1 MDPKVTAQQTLDGI
15 SEEIVGLSHQIHAQ
29 PELAFQEHRACEWVT
44 EQLTRS
50 GFSVETGVAGL
61 PTALVATAGSGDLVL
76 GVCAEYD
83 ALPDVG
89 HACGHN
95 IIAASAVAA
104 GRALAPLVDEL
115 GITVKVFGTPAEER
129 GGGKILMMREGVF
142 DGVHAT
148 MMIHPAPI
156 EQAMPTTL
164 AVSHLEISYA
174 GRTAHASSAPEKGLN
189 AGDALT
195 VAQVGIGLLRQHL
208 DESSQVHGIITHG
221 GEAPNIVPGS
231 TKARYLVRS
240 SSLAELEKL
249 QPRVEDC
256 FKAGALASGTEVTVE
271 PEYDTYSEFEHDT
284 AMAALYQANAESL
297 GREFPQLDEPLRIG
311 STDMA
316 NVSLTRPT
324 IHPMVGIDCGDA
336 VNHQPEFT
344 AWCATPSADKATV
357 DGGLAMAW
365 TGIDI
370 ALDPQQRA
378 RLLG

>member
-1 MDPKVTAQQTLDGI
+1 MDPKTAARRTLDGI
-15 SEEIVGLSHQIHAQ
+15 SEDVVGLSHQIHAN
-29 PELAFQEHRACEWVT
+29 PELAFQEHQACQWVT
-44 EQLTRS
+44 EQLTRG

-76 GVCAEYD
+76 GVYAEYD

-95 IIAASAVAA
+95 IIAAAAVAA
-104 GRALAPLVDEL
+104 GRVLAPLADEL

-129 GGGKILMMREGVF
+129 GGGKILMMRQGVF
-142 DGVHAT
+142 DGVHAA

-156 EQAMPTTL
+156 EQATPSTL
-164 AVSHLEISYA
+164 AVSHLEISYT

-208 DESSQVHGIITHG
+208 DDDAQVHGIITHG
-221 GEAPNIVPGS
+221 GEAPNIIPGS
-231 TKARYLVRS
+231 TKARYLVRAR
-240 SSLAELEKL
+240 SLAELEKL
-249 QPRVEDC
+249 RPRVEDC
-256 FKAGALASGTEVTVE
+256 FKAGALASGTEVIVE
-271 PEYDTYSEFEHDT
+271 PEYDQYSEFDHDT
-284 AMAALYQANAESL
+284 AIAALYQANAETL
-297 GREFPQLDEPLRIG
+297 GREFPELDEPVGIG

-344 AWCATPSADKATV
+344 EWCATPSADKATL

-370 ALDPQQRA
+370 ALDPEQRA

>member
-1 MDPKVTAQQTLDGI
+1 MDPKAAAQHTLDGI
-15 SEEIVGLSHQIHAQ
+15 SEEVVGLSHQIHAD
-29 PELAFQEHRACEWVT
+29 PELAFEEHRARERVA

-61 PTALVATAGSGDLVL
+61 PTALVGTAGSGELVL

-104 GRALAPLVDEL
+104 GRVLAPLADEL

-142 DGVHAT
+142 DGVHAA

-156 EQAMPTTL
+156 EQVMPTTL
-164 AVSHLEISYA
+164 AVSHLEISYT

-208 DESSQVHGIITHG
+208 DENSQVHGIITHG
-221 GEAPNIVPGS
+221 GEAPNIIPGS
-231 TKARYLVRS
+231 AKARYPVRAG
-240 SSLAELEKL
+240 SLAELEKL

-256 FKAGALASGTEVTVE
+256 FEAGALASGTEVTVE
-271 PEYDTYSEFEHDT
+271 PEYDAYSEFEHDT
-284 AMAALYQANAESL
+284 AMAALYRANAESL
-297 GREFPQLDEPLRIG
+297 GRQFPELDEPLRIG

-344 AWCATPSADKATV
+344 EWCATPSADKATL

-370 ALDPQQRA
+370 ALDPDQRA

>member
-1 MDPKVTAQQTLDGI
+1 MDPKTAARHTLDGI
-15 SEEIVGLSHQIHAQ
+15 SDEVVGLSHQIHAN
-29 PELAFQEHRACEWVT
+29 PELAFQEHQACQRVT
-44 EQLTRS
+44 EQLTRG

-76 GVCAEYD
+76 GVYAEYD

-95 IIAASAVAA
+95 IIAAAAVAA
-104 GRALAPLVDEL
+104 GRVLAPLADEL

-129 GGGKILMMREGVF
+129 GGGKILMMRQGVF
-142 DGVHAT
+142 DGVHAA

-156 EQAMPTTL
+156 EQATPSTL
-164 AVSHLEISYA
+164 AVSHLEISYE

-208 DESSQVHGIITHG
+208 DDDAQVHGIVTHG
-221 GEAPNIVPGS
+221 GEAPNIIPGS
-231 TKARYLVRS
+231 TKARYLVRAR
-240 SSLAELEKL
+240 SLAELEKL

-256 FKAGALASGTEVTVE
+256 FKAGALASGTDVTVE
-271 PEYDTYSEFEHDT
+271 PEYDQYSEFDHDT
-284 AMAALYQANAESL
+284 AIAALYQANAETL
-297 GREFPQLDEPLRIG
+297 GREFPQLDEPVQIG

-344 AWCATPSADKATV
+344 EWCATPSADKAALE
-357 DGGLAMAW
+357 GGLAMAW

-370 ALDPQQRA
+370 ALDTQQRA
-378 RLLG
+378 RLLE